1 MSEAVLYYQTIHTR
15 PIVGGYLS
23 RLPASV
29 LTFYANDPLLN
40 GLLQLSEPASETV
53 AAPTALPDARIAAER
68 LRANGIAFVVL
79 DRAAAPAR
87 LTEYAETV
95 LPLELIATEG
105 ERQFYAVKK

>member
-1 MSEAVLYYQTIHTR
+1 MFYQTIHTR

-29 LTFYANDPLLN
+29 LAFYANDPLLN
-40 GLLQLSEPASETV
+40 GLLHLSEPAGPPEMDG
-53 AAPTALPDARIAAER
+53 PPALADASVAAER

-87 LTEYAETV
+87 LTEYVETV
-95 LPLELIATEG
+95 LPLDLVATEG
-105 ERQFYAVKK
+105 ERSLYVVRK